1 MGIPKKTFEAPS
13 APLTP
18 PSSSSP
24 TTTDDAVTTDVE
36 STTAKIN
43 GQTSGSLRSVIVIDD
58 ETESTQKNVLPIL
71 APIQMRPETAPSD
84 IISAPRD
91 RYSRNVLF

>member
-1 MGIPKKTFEAPS
+1 MALTKHFHHGLGMSKKTFEAPS

-24 TTTDDAVTTDVE
+24 TTTDDAVTTDIE

-43 GQTSGSLRSVIVIDD
+43 GQMSGSLRSVIVIDD
-58 ETESTQKNVLPIL
+58 ETELPSKNVLPIL
-71 APIQMRPETAPSD
+71 APIEKRPETT
-84 IISAPRD
+84 PRD
-91 RYSRNVLF
+91 R